1 MYLYLRHLYLIRVKR
16 ARKKIAKTRAEEKR
30 LREQSASPSRSC
42 PAYLSYQSDLHLF
55 PPIRKP
61 PQCCRFRKC
70 SVAIAKSVSARLRA
84 RAAGIGPSIRFPR
97 YKRDAT
103 TPPLPPPSHRH
114 IRRLIALIYPQRLFI
129 IYSSF
134 TRTLSA
140 GCLSRF
146 PILCLASLLAK
157 FFSHPFSAPFPVKFF
172 GFLYAK
178 SLSFIRSYINAEFL
192 FNICFD

>member
-1 MYLYLRHLYLIRVKR
+1 MSQILKSYLNKTRENLRAI
-16 ARKKIAKTRAEEKR
+16 KKIAKTRAKEETQR
-30 LREQSASPSRSC
+30 AVGVSVTVASRVPVVSERS
-42 PAYLSYQSDLHLF
+42 PFISLDPQT
-55 PPIRKP
+55 

-103 TPPLPPPSHRH
+103 TPPLPSPSHH

-129 IYSSF
+129 IYSSS
-134 TRTLSA
+134 THTLST

-146 PILCLASLLAK
+146 PIYASPNFFPTLSPCL
-157 FFSHPFSAPFPVKFF
+157 F
-172 GFLYAK
+172 
-178 SLSFIRSYINAEFL
+178 R
-192 FNICFD
+192 